1 MTNKSILD
9 DNDLPNQTKQI
20 CLNVFIWRLI
30 RNVTI
35 CLFYDPQKKMLFD
48 WLNVLNT
55 CKGFKTSNLLIKIKI
70 KHLLNF
76 LFGQNTTDNGFTG
89 YKNVL

>member
-1 MTNKSILD
+1 MTNKGILD

-20 CLNVFIWRLI
+20 CLNVFIWRSI
-30 RNVTI
+30 RDVTKS
-35 CLFYDPQKKMLFD
+35 LFYNPQKKMLLD